1 MKPTLKRWRHMPK
14 NPASPEIQPCVPLV
28 KQLSIGII
36 AVVAVLLLFSSNIF
50 AETCMT
56 AEEMDANTRA
66 ALESTG
72 KRFYDLVARGDT
84 ASLRQSSIP
93 AVASDFGGI
102 EAAVTENK
110 AVLSAGKATTRP
122 PYLLQAGGN
131 QPIARAE
138 FYCGI
143 FNSPDR
149 VGFVIPNLP
158 PGNYGVVIEDVS
170 SDKGPYT
177 VSFVLQQ
184 QGTDWKLGGFYVKS
198 GQVGGH
204 DGNWFITKAQ
214 EFKNKGQRH
223 NAYFYYWEAREL
235 MAPVP
240 FMGTSQLDKLYDASQ
255 QVLPAD
261 LPSNGPVDLV
271 GSNGKTY
278 KVTQIFPVTV
288 GSDLDLVVKFQ
299 TTNISDTA
307 QTFSDNMAVIKG
319 LVAKY
324 PEYRDGFA
332 AIVARAVE
340 PSGRDYGS
348 MLAMKDIK

>member
-1 MKPTLKRWRHMPK
+1 MLKVPS
-14 NPASPEIQPCVPLV
+14 SPFLKSSRTSFQ
-28 KQLSIGII
+28 QLSLKLVRCL
-36 AVVAVLLLFSSNIF
+36 AFLVVTVGPLM

-56 AEEMDANTRA
+56 AEEMDTNTRA
-66 ALESTG
+66 ALDNTG
-72 KRFYDLVARGDT
+72 KRFYGMVVQGDT
-84 ASLRQSSIP
+84 ASLRQNSIP
-93 AVASDFGGI
+93 AVANDFGGI
-102 EAAVTENK
+102 EAAVNDNK
-110 AVLSAGKATTRP
+110 AILATGKVTSRP
-122 PYLLQAGGN
+122 PYLLQAGGT
-131 QPIARAE
+131 QPLQRAE

-158 PGNYGVVIEDVS
+158 PGNYAVVIEDVS
-170 SDKGPYT
+170 TDKGPYT

-184 QGTDWKLGGFYVKS
+184 VGQDWKLGGFYVKS

-204 DGNWFITKAQ
+204 DGNWFINKAQ
-214 EFKNKGQRH
+214 DFKNKNQRH

-255 QVLPAD
+255 QVAPAD
-261 LPSNGPVDLV
+261 LPTNGPVDLV

-278 KVTQIFPVTV
+278 KITQMFPVNV
-288 GSDLDLVVKFQ
+288 GNELDLVVKYQ
-299 TTNISDTA
+299 TPSISDTG
-307 QTFSDNMAVIKG
+307 QTFSDNMAVIRG

-348 MLAMKDIK
+348 LLAMKDIK

>member
-1 MKPTLKRWRHMPK
+1 L
-14 NPASPEIQPCVPLV
+14 NGA
-28 KQLSIGII
+28 
-36 AVVAVLLLFSSNIF
+36 LL

-56 AEEMDANTRA
+56 ADEMDPSTRT
-66 ALESTG
+66 ALENTG
-72 KRFYDLVARGDT
+72 KRFYDMVTQGDT
-84 ASLRQSSIP
+84 ASLRQNAIP

-102 EAAVTENK
+102 ESAVNENK
-110 AVLSAGKATTRP
+110 AVLATGKATSRP
-122 PYLLQAGGN
+122 PYLLQAGGT
-131 QPIARAE
+131 QTLSRAE

-158 PGNYGVVIEDVS
+158 PGNYAIVIEDVATG
-170 SDKGPYT
+170 KGPYT

-184 QGTDWKLGGFYVKS
+184 QGSDWKLGGFYVKS
-198 GQVGGH
+198 GQVDGH

-255 QVLPAD
+255 QVAPAD
-261 LPSNGPVDLV
+261 LPGNAPVDLV

-278 KVTQIFPVTV
+278 KITQIFPVTV
-288 GSDLDLVVKFQ
+288 GSDLDLVVKYQ
-299 TTNISDTA
+299 NNNVSDTA
-307 QTFSDNMAVIKG
+307 QAFTDNMAVMRG

-324 PEYRDGFA
+324 PEYRDAFA
-332 AIVARAVE
+332 AIVARAVDS
-340 PSGRDYGS
+340 SGHDYGS
-348 MLAMKDIK
+348 LLAMKDIK

>member
-1 MKPTLKRWRHMPK
+1 MKPHVWPVALMLKTNHPATLLSMSRG
-14 NPASPEIQPCVPLV
+14 
-28 KQLSIGII
+28 KQLSS
-36 AVVAVLLLFSSNIF
+36 VLLVGLVLMLFSSALP

-56 AEEMDANTRA
+56 AEEMDASSRT

-72 KRFYDLVARGDT
+72 KRFYDMVTQGDT
-84 ASLRQSSIP
+84 ASLRQNSIP

-102 EAAVTENK
+102 EAAVNENK
-110 AVLSAGKATTRP
+110 ATLASGKATGRP
-122 PYLLQAGGN
+122 PYLLQAGGT
-131 QPIARAE
+131 QPLARAE

-158 PGNYGVVIEDVS
+158 PGNYAVVIEDVTT
-170 SDKGPYT
+170 DKGPYT

-204 DGNWFITKAQ
+204 DGNWFINKAQ

-255 QVLPAD
+255 QVAPAD
-261 LPSNGPVDLV
+261 LPGNGPVDLV
-271 GSNGKTY
+271 GANGKTY
-278 KVTQIFPVTV
+278 KVTQMFPTNV
-288 GSDLDLVVKFQ
+288 GSDLDLVVKYQ
-299 TTNISDTA
+299 SNNASDTVQA
-307 QTFSDNMAVIKG
+307 FSDNMAVMKG

-332 AIVARAVE
+332 AIVARAVDG
-340 PSGRDYGS
+340 SGHDYGS
-348 MLAMKDIK
+348 LLAMKDIK

>member
-1 MKPTLKRWRHMPK
+1 MKPQVWPVALMLKTNHPATLLLTTH
-14 NPASPEIQPCVPLV
+14 V
-28 KQLSIGII
+28 KQLSS
-36 AVVAVLLLFSSNIF
+36 VLLVVFALVLFGSTAP

-56 AEEMDANTRA
+56 ADEMDASTRT
-66 ALESTG
+66 ALDSTG
-72 KRFYDLVARGDT
+72 KRFYSMVTQGDT
-84 ASLRQSSIP
+84 ASLRQNSIP

-102 EAAVTENK
+102 EAAVNENK
-110 AVLSAGKATTRP
+110 ATLASGRVTSRP
-122 PYLLQAGGN
+122 PYLLQAGGS
-131 QPIARAE
+131 QTLARAE

-158 PGNYGVVIEDVS
+158 PGNYAIVIEDVAT
-170 SDKGPYT
+170 DKGPYT

-204 DGNWFITKAQ
+204 DGNWFINKAQ

-255 QVLPAD
+255 QVAPAD

-271 GSNGKTY
+271 GANGKTY
-278 KVTQIFPVTV
+278 KVTQIFPVNV
-288 GSDLDLVVKFQ
+288 GTDLDLVVKYQ
-299 TTNISDTA
+299 SNNVSDTA
-307 QTFSDNMAVIKG
+307 QAFSDNMAVMKG

-332 AIVARAVE
+332 AIVARAVDG
-340 PSGRDYGS
+340 SGRDYGS
-348 MLAMKDIK
+348 LLAMKDIK